1 MRTAKRMGIATVAVY
16 SEADAG
22 ALHVAMADEARL
34 IGPPPARESYLNG
47 AAIIAAAQATGA
59 EAIHPGYGFLS
70 ENAEFAEACAA
81 AGVVFIGPPPAAM
94 RAMGS
99 KAAAKAL
106 MQQAGVPVVPGY
118 HGDDQ
123 DPAHLLA
130 EAEKIGF
137 PVLIKASG
145 GGGGRGMRI
154 VNKAVEFSRALDG
167 AKREAAGAFGDDRV
181 LIEKYLTAPRHIEV
195 QVFADSHGNVL
206 HLYERDCSIQ
216 RRYQKVVEEA
226 PAPGLDPKLRQA
238 MGEAA
243 VAAAKA
249 VGYVGAG
256 TIEFIVDMSPGGDS
270 FYFMEMNTRLQ
281 VEHPVTEAVTNTDLV
296 EWQLRVAAG
305 EKFTRTQQD
314 VGLRGHAI
322 EVRLYAENPERGFL
336 PATGTLHRLRLPAG
350 RARVETGV
358 REGDAV
364 TPFYDPMIAKIVA
377 WGPDR
382 EAARTR
388 LVGALAETGV
398 LGVTTN
404 LGFLARVICDADFAA
419 AKLDTGFIERR
430 RAALLPPAAPAPEK
444 AIAAAALFCLAEPA
458 EAASDPWARRDG
470 WRLNAPKAARTLV
483 LRHGDDTVSV
493 EATTAGDGW
502 NLRIGE
508 SALHASATF
517 AADGAGAL
525 TVDGAR
531 WPALVLDH
539 GDDIAVFIDERRIGV
554 SSVSIHL
561 APPASAGAHG
571 GRRLSGADAEGAS
584 CSFRSRRRRRG
595 KPRPGADRHRGDED
609 GAHDRRAARRRGRGG
624 ALCGRR
630 SRRGGRGADRDGR
643 RRLMPK
649 GDDGNFGGGP
659 LHLVKMAVGASDVE
673 ELRHFRAQRH
683 AERGVS
689 WVYTRNHPRRAEA
702 VLDGGAL
709 SWVVKGQ
716 IRARQRITGFRS
728 ERDDNGRAYCLIL
741 IDPEFVVTLPRA
753 FRPFQGWRD
762 LLP

>member
-1 MRTAKRMGIATVAVY
+1 MFSKILIANRGEIACRVIRTAKRMGIATVAVY

-34 IGPPPARESYLNG
+34 IGPPPARESYLKG
-47 AAIIAAAQATGA
+47 AAILAAAQETGA

-130 EAEKIGF
+130 EAEQIGF

-154 VNKAVEFSRALDG
+154 VNDTVEFLRALDG

-195 QVFADSHGNVL
+195 QVFADAHGNVL

-226 PAPGLDPKLRQA
+226 PAPGLKPKLRQA

-243 VAAAKA
+243 VAAATA

-256 TIEFIVDMSPGGDS
+256 TVEFIVEGDK

-305 EKFTRTQQD
+305 ENFTRAQND
-314 VGLRGHAI
+314 IALIGHAI

-336 PATGTLHRLRLPAG
+336 PATGILHRLRLPTEA
-350 RARVETGV
+350 ARVETGV

-364 TPFYDPMIAKIVA
+364 TPFYDPMIAKIIA

-382 EAARTR
+382 AAARVR
-388 LVGALAETGV
+388 LGRALAETGV

-404 LGFLARVICDADFAA
+404 LGFLARVIGDADFAA

-430 RAALLPPAAPAPEK
+430 RAALLPPAAPAPD
-444 AIAAAALFCLAEPA
+444 AAVAAAALFLLSEPVA
-458 EAASDPWARRDG
+458 DPGDPWARRDG
-470 WRLNAPKAARTLV
+470 WRLNAPKAPRTLV
-483 LRHGDDTVSV
+483 LRDGEESREVT
-493 EATTAGDGW
+493 ATASRDGW
-502 NLRIGE
+502 DLQIG
-508 SALHASATF
+508 
-517 AADGAGAL
+517 
-525 TVDGAR
+525 R
-531 WPALVLDH
+531 
-539 GDDIAVFIDERRIGV
+539 
-554 SSVSIHL
+554 
-561 APPASAGAHG
+561 
-571 GRRLSGADAEGAS
+571 AS
-584 CSFRSRRRRRG
+584 CR
-595 KPRPGADRHRGDED
+595 
-609 GAHDRRAARRRGRGG
+609 
-624 ALCGRR
+624 
-630 SRRGGRGADRDGR
+630 
-643 RRLMPK
+643 
-649 GDDGNFGGGP
+649 
-659 LHLVKMAVGASDVE
+659 
-673 ELRHFRAQRH
+673 
-683 AERGVS
+683 ERVLLGV
-689 WVYTRNHPRRAEA
+689 
-702 VLDGGAL
+702 
-709 SWVVKGQ
+709 
-716 IRARQRITGFRS
+716 
-728 ERDDNGRAYCLIL
+728 
-741 IDPEFVVTLPRA
+741 
-753 FRPFQGWRD
+753 
-762 LLP
+762 